1 MSWRWVS
8 LAAALAAIVIGYGA
22 FVDDGSMPTMS
33 HELPEQPGY
42 YLKDAVILRTRE
54 DGSPGIELIAGR
66 IQQRLSRPADGEPRG
81 EAITMESVRVN
92 YFGTTDWQWELT
104 AQSGLVPPNSRV
116 VHLEGDVE
124 LRSLDSASKTF
135 LRTDELAIDTQTSK
149 AYTTRSPVHVRFG
162 PHSMVVKNLRADLK
176 SEKLRLE
183 TVTGRFDPES
193 VRGQTSS
200 RRTP

>member
-1 MSWRWVS
+1 MNWRWVS

-22 FVDDGSMPTMS
+22 FVDNSDAPMMN

-54 DGSPGIELIAGR
+54 DGSPGIELIAR
-66 IQQRLSRPADGEPRG
+66 QIQQKLSRTERG

-104 AQSGLVPPNSRV
+104 ARSGEVPPNSRV

-124 LRSLDSASKTF
+124 LRSLASNSTDTF
-135 LRTDELAIDTQTSK
+135 LRTDELAIDTEK
-149 AYTTRSPVHVRFG
+149 NLAYSTRSPVQVRFG
-162 PHSMVVKNLRADLK
+162 PHSMVVKNLRADLN

-183 TVTGRFDPES
+183 TVNGRFDPES
-193 VRGQTSS
+193 KRGQTPS
-200 RRTP
+200 RRP

>member
-1 MSWRWVS
+1 MNWRWVS

-22 FVDDGSMPTMS
+22 FVDNSSAPTMN

-54 DGSPGIELIAGR
+54 DGSPSIELVARQIE
-66 IQQRLSRPADGEPRG
+66 QRLNRNEG
-81 EAITMESVRVN
+81 EAINMESVRVN

-104 AQSGLVPPNSRV
+104 ANSGQVPPNSRV
-116 VHLEGDVE
+116 VHLEGNVV
-124 LRSLDSASKTF
+124 LRSLASNASDTS
-135 LRTDELAIDTQTSK
+135 LRTNELSIDTEKSL
-149 AYTTRSPVHVRFG
+149 AYTTRPPVQVRFG
-162 PHSMVVKNLRADLK
+162 PHSMVVKQLRADLK

-183 TVTGRFDPES
+183 TVNGRFDPET
-193 VRGQTSS
+193 RPKQTPG